1 VPLFTYN
8 YPRWEFQDGERLP
21 ERPHSE
27 LIIPNTFKEPNI
39 RLFFSH
45 SRLHRIGTTLEIDIY
60 FLDAKLEV
68 RRFFTGWSSRP
79 ISSKIYRRL
88 GFFLTPKVAWISKK
102 NYSKLIKRQKIT
114 WFWDTE
120 PVPQLKVGRSRKTIT
135 LPHAV
140 TILRLQRKMKQKKLT
155 HPFNVILTYIQTLFE
170 KDLTYIEKTQNLL
183 DDVTIGTNLKSI
195 KILSLVIL
203 NFFKRT
209 SSRKKKLFLF
219 SILNFSDKVK
229 IRPFKKAKVLQ
240 SKFFKN
246 LVFRKLRYWTL
257 VTNFVIRFEDAAYFR
272 TLSSKRF
279 FFRSVAASVAATC
292 KSFTKDLPGHKTLV
306 KIYGFHI
313 RNITA
318 NFVCNMISLRLGQ
331 YLPISE
337 IVPEISKDLNSN
349 PHCLGFKILVTGRL
363 TRKDLFFQVV
373 EYRLIAKIH
382 YASDHRVMRFGVVG
396 IKVWLHTTRTRPLF
410 YQINYS
416 FLHNHNVEKIKRP
429 SIKENIEDKNWDCI
443 NYDNDV
449 KVVEIGQKD
458 TEEDSITWQAY
469 NSDYKKIDDR
479 GIRVVDGGSNFL
491 KLQKFKN
498 GYRLSNGSELY
509 IDSNNFDEFPL
520 RLIDSNSLK
529 NGKFIEF
536 YYTSTENL
544 EQNWVSVNWDE
555 DKSIL
560 ENGGTLLRVPQG
572 SVPEWIKESVELR
585 KNLTIKDLKQLK
597 LEKLVTKK

>member
-1 VPLFTYN
+1 
-8 YPRWEFQDGERLP
+8 
-21 ERPHSE
+21 
-27 LIIPNTFKEPNI
+27 
-39 RLFFSH
+39 
-45 SRLHRIGTTLEIDIY
+45 
-60 FLDAKLEV
+60 
-68 RRFFTGWSSRP
+68 
-79 ISSKIYRRL
+79 
-88 GFFLTPKVAWISKK
+88 
-102 NYSKLIKRQKIT
+102 
-114 WFWDTE
+114 
-120 PVPQLKVGRSRKTIT
+120 
-135 LPHAV
+135 
-140 TILRLQRKMKQKKLT
+140 
-155 HPFNVILTYIQTLFE
+155 
-170 KDLTYIEKTQNLL
+170 
-183 DDVTIGTNLKSI
+183 
-195 KILSLVIL
+195 
-203 NFFKRT
+203 
-209 SSRKKKLFLF
+209 
-219 SILNFSDKVK
+219 
-229 IRPFKKAKVLQ
+229 LQ

-458 TEEDSITWQAY
+458 TEEDSMHI
-469 NSDYKKIDDR
+469 IPI
-479 GIRVVDGGSNFL
+479 IR
-491 KLQKFKN
+491 K
-498 GYRLSNGSELY
+498 
-509 IDSNNFDEFPL
+509 
-520 RLIDSNSLK
+520 
-529 NGKFIEF
+529 
-536 YYTSTENL
+536 
-544 EQNWVSVNWDE
+544 
-555 DKSIL
+555 
-560 ENGGTLLRVPQG
+560 
-572 SVPEWIKESVELR
+572 
-585 KNLTIKDLKQLK
+585 
-597 LEKLVTKK
+597 

>member
-416 FLHNHNVEKIKRP
+416 FLHNHIKRP

-458 TEEDSITWQAY
+458 TEEDSMHI
-469 NSDYKKIDDR
+469 IPI
-479 GIRVVDGGSNFL
+479 IR
-491 KLQKFKN
+491 K
-498 GYRLSNGSELY
+498 
-509 IDSNNFDEFPL
+509 
-520 RLIDSNSLK
+520 
-529 NGKFIEF
+529 
-536 YYTSTENL
+536 
-544 EQNWVSVNWDE
+544 
-555 DKSIL
+555 
-560 ENGGTLLRVPQG
+560 
-572 SVPEWIKESVELR
+572 
-585 KNLTIKDLKQLK
+585 
-597 LEKLVTKK
+597 